1 MAEIW
6 ERSQTV
12 DPEVRAYV
20 SSLVNA
26 IGGRSTYDDTYAVGD
41 DAVAVLKDLQR
52 WLRLYDEKTNRLDV
66 KRVLAEANLV
76 KGDLLEILSL
86 WREDAQDNKH
96 KAKLA
101 LACLE
106 LLVPLTWPLVLES
119 ETATVNQHRHVP
131 YLQLAQVGYKRDV
144 LHYEFA
150 KILRTAV
157 RVALPAM
164 ATNKRERSRRDEGI
178 IKLCLYF
185 FRNITMI
192 TQPQHLP
199 SQGDE
204 NDISRSAVV
213 EAFHEQDIFSVLLTI
228 GSSMD
233 DGFQEQDVILLEIL
247 FHLLKGV
254 DARKLFMKKE
264 QVASEETSE
273 LKNLLQ
279 KEKAMLD
286 SYKRHA
292 PTRHNRFGTMI
303 WVQRDDA
310 KMSTVS
316 GQTSMTNEADTLR
329 HMDASKKWNKPQY
342 RGKVAQEFDEKSDF
356 GLRVDLTEGA
366 RKHLRKF
373 VEDFLDSSFNPLFS
387 SLRKAIER
395 EADRVLESMH
405 HKQYFYLIS
414 WFLDAEA
421 ARRDQSRRESARHT
435 QTNPEENTFAY
446 IAAVLDQETF
456 VILNRQMQAAFDN
469 KNWQDLQ
476 ATLLCFTQIL
486 LTVQSMAESK
496 DEEDQEIAENIQNRI
511 FYEESTHDR
520 IAQILRTYTHQG
532 FAYLDAVTECVHVFI
547 RMLER
552 YSKQNVDLQI
562 RSKRRARKKK
572 QQEGEG
578 GADAGDAAEDE
589 REAHRAVSERKFDF
603 AKFAT
608 KFLSQPCVNTFVS
621 LITYYRDLTPV
632 QLKRAHRYLYRLAF
646 KHELTVLLFRAD
658 VLQLLHK
665 LIKGPEGLDPGMEGF
680 KDWEQ
685 LVSQVFR
692 RCIKWIERPTEGEG
706 WREAAVVEM
715 LFSKIPNTMFYLQN
729 GFERVVEKRAPRPP
743 AELEIKPSVP
753 QEQRI
758 GIATS
763 MLIEQAKADELEWI
777 KKQLQAAATERQAW
791 EDEQA
796 VRSGMVDEDENGVAP
811 VPERLAPPSIFLT
824 ADTDE
829 RKMALF
835 KDKHLRLLLTTLG
848 FQRLG
853 LAEDTDA
860 QWIIPSDLSAS
871 QLTDA
876 LDQIKKAEFDPP
888 SFEDEKTAG
897 DFVRSKAKGRTTF
910 DDNDSE
916 TDASG
921 SGGEINEEL
930 FPPNLREKRKSK
942 DDDGRPKKKRKR
954 NTVEHTE
961 EELEE
966 KRKARDKKEREKNAK
981 IKSKLYIT
989 ASDDESDA
997 EADAEFF
1004 RLEEQRRKKTDG
1016 VIRSMLT
1023 KQMDQGEDEAADE
1036 VEKAPK
1042 GKKKKA
1048 APKAASKKSGK
1059 KTKAK
1064 RKVDDNEDQI
1074 MIDVGDESS
1083 EVEDDNQSPGP
1094 RPARKSSPIELS
1106 DHDSSSEAESSD
1118 VESATKPTK
1127 RKVVKR
1133 KPLFDEDSDE
1143 QSDAANDIEEEN
1155 SPTHKETPSTSSPP
1169 AEPPLKERPP
1179 NSVARRIESDDDDDD
1194 DGPVVKPTAKAK
1206 RNVRPG
1212 FIVDDSDDE

>member
-1 MAEIW
+1 MADIW

-26 IGGRSTYDDTYAVGD
+26 VGGRSTYDETYAVGD

-76 KGDLLEILSL
+76 KGDLLEILAL
-86 WREDAQDNKH
+86 WPEDAQDNKH

-106 LLVPLTWPLVLES
+106 LLVPLTWPLALES
-119 ETATVNQHRHVP
+119 ETATVNHHRHVP
-131 YLQLAQVGYKRDV
+131 YLQLAQVAYKRAV
-144 LHYEFA
+144 LHFEYA

-164 ATNKRERSRRDEGI
+164 ATPRRERSRRDEGI

-185 FRNITMI
+185 FRNIALI

-204 NDISRSAVV
+204 NDISRSAVI
-213 EAFHEQDIFSVLLTI
+213 EAFHHQDIFSVILTI
-228 GSSMD
+228 ASSMGD
-233 DGFQEQDVILLEIL
+233 DFEEQDVILLEIL

-254 DARKLFMKKE
+254 HAQKLFMKKE
-264 QVASEETSE
+264 QVATEETSE
-273 LKNLLQ
+273 LKSLLQ

-310 KMSTVS
+310 KLSTVS

-342 RGKVAQEFDEKSDF
+342 RGRLAQEFDENSEF
-356 GLRVDLTEGA
+356 GMRIDLTEPA

-395 EADRVLESMH
+395 EADRVQESMH
-405 HKQYFYLIS
+405 HKQYFYIIS

-421 ARRDQSRRESARHT
+421 ARRDRSRREGAWNADRAT
-435 QTNPEENTFAY
+435 QTNPEDNTFAY

-456 VILNRQMQAAFDN
+456 VLLNRQMQIAWDN
-469 KNWQDLQ
+469 KSWQDLQ

-486 LTVQSMAESK
+486 LTVQSMSQSK

-520 IAQILRTYTHQG
+520 IVQILRGYTHQG

-562 RSKRRARKKK
+562 RSKRRARKKR
-572 QQEGEG
+572 QQQGEG
-578 GADAGDAAEDE
+578 GGDAEPEDAAEDE

-603 AKFAT
+603 AKFAA
-608 KFLSQPCVNTFVS
+608 KFLSQPCVNTFISFV
-621 LITYYRDLTPV
+621 TYYQDLTPV
-632 QLKRAHRYLYRLAF
+632 QLKRAHRFLYRLAF
-646 KHELTVLLFRAD
+646 KHELAVLLFRAD
-658 VLQLLHK
+658 ILQLLHK

-685 LVSQVFR
+685 LVQQVFR
-692 RCIKWIERPTEGEG
+692 RCIKWIERPNEGEG
-706 WREAAVVEM
+706 WREAAIVEM

-729 GFERVVEKRAPRPP
+729 GFDKVVEKRAPRPP

-753 QEQRI
+753 EEQRI

-763 MLIEQAKADELEWI
+763 MLIEQAKADELEWV
-777 KKQLQAAATERQAW
+777 KKQLQQAASERQAW

-796 VRSGMVDEDENGVAP
+796 VRSGMADEDENGVAP
-811 VPERLAPPSIFLT
+811 AVERQDPPSIFLT
-824 ADTDE
+824 ADTEE
-829 RKMALF
+829 RKLALF

-848 FQRLG
+848 CQRLG

-860 QWIIPSDLSAS
+860 AWIIPSSLTAS
-871 QLTDA
+871 RLAEA
-876 LDQIKKAEFDPP
+876 LEQIKKAEFDPP

-897 DFVRSKAKGRTTF
+897 DFIRSKAKGRTAF
-910 DDNDSE
+910 DDNDSD

-921 SGGEINEEL
+921 SGGDINEEL
-930 FPPNLREKRKSK
+930 FPPNLREKRKAK
-942 DDDGRPKKKRKR
+942 DGDDRPKKKRKR
-954 NTVEHTE
+954 NAVERTE

-966 KRKARDKKEREKNAK
+966 RRAARDKKEREKNAK
-981 IKSKLYIT
+981 IKSKLFIT
-989 ASDDESDA
+989 ESDDESDP

-1004 RLEEQRRKKTDG
+1004 RLEEERRKKTDG
-1016 VIRSMLT
+1016 VIRNMLV
-1023 KQMDQGEDEAADE
+1023 KQMEQAGDAAVEE
-1036 VEKAPK
+1036 VEKGQK
-1042 GKKKKA
+1042 GRRKKV
-1048 APKAASKKSGK
+1048 APKAAAKKAVKKS
-1059 KTKAK
+1059 KAK
-1064 RKVDDNEDQI
+1064 KIDDDEDQV
-1074 MIDVGDESS
+1074 MIDAGDESS
-1083 EVEDDNQSPGP
+1083 ASEGSN
-1094 RPARKSSPIELS
+1094 RPASRKTARKSSPIELS
-1106 DHDSSSEAESSD
+1106 GNDKSPSEAETSD
-1118 VESATKPTK
+1118 KESERRAK
-1127 RKVVKR
+1127 RQPVKR
-1133 KPLFDEDSDE
+1133 NPLFDEDSDD
-1143 QSDAANDIEEEN
+1143 QSEAEN
-1155 SPTHKETPSTSSPP
+1155 GEETPSTSPP
-1169 AEPPLKERPP
+1169 AAPPLKEVSA
-1179 NSVARRIESDDDDDD
+1179 NSAPTRTVDSDDDDQ
-1194 DGPVVKPTAKAK
+1194 PVVKSTAAARRK
-1206 RNVRPG
+1206 VRAG
-1212 FIVDDSDDE
+1212 FVIDDSDDE